1 MIKVQINCEK
11 CLRKAMHLIASI
23 EGVESIAV
31 EGEDKD
37 HFIIIGDGIDLIIL
51 TKSLR
56 KKFKHAEIMV
66 VEPLMNLNVEISASM
81 NNEANLEN
89 GFSQWRP
96 NYPLPS
102 QVIMYEEPI
111 INSGSCLIM

>member
-11 CLRKAMHLIASI
+11 CLRKTMHLMASM

-37 HFIIIGDGIDLIIL
+37 HFILIGDGIDSIKL
-51 TKSLR
+51 TESLR
-56 KKFKHAEIMV
+56 KKVGHAEIMI
-66 VEPLMNLNVEISASM
+66 VEPLMNLNAEISASM
-81 NNEANLEN
+81 NDEANLEN
-89 GFSQWRP
+89 GFSKWHP

-102 QVIMYEEPI
+102 QVIMYEETI
-111 INSGSCLIM
+111 LNSGSCLIM